1 MHICDTLR
9 DLVPFVQFKK
19 CENTHGGM
27 LLLVT
32 ATLLNVTLLHGSWV
46 FFKFFKLYKWYQI
59 EQRITIKNQ
68 DILNFFFEISQG
80 YWKIVW
86 YFEHV
91 LPNS

>member
-46 FFKFFKLYKWYQI
+46 FFTFFKLYKWYQI

-68 DILNFFFEISQG
+68 DILSFFLRYRKDIGKLSG
-80 YWKIVW
+80 

-91 LPNS
+91 LPNP